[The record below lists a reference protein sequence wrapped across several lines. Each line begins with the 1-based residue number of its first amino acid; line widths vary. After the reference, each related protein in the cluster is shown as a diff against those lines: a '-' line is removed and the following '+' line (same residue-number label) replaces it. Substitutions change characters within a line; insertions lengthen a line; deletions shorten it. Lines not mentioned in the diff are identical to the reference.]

1 MVNEVSLGE
10 IKSRRMIVASELKS
24 RMGLFFLAFL
34 YVVALH
40 VVYTRIV
47 SVQWAYMGHVYNDPP
62 MLDVL
67 MAWLAS
73 TLTGLWMPID
83 IDRPSKVVYWLFYLF
98 VIVPVILTTVYMK
111 GTFLKPFLRISLP
124 VLLSFLSIGLFYRIP
139 LLKVRKFRI
148 SNQTFWTCFV
158 LVLFASYIYI
168 LSIFG
173 PHLEFVSIF
182 SSEDVYSIRLAA
194 RSVTAGKL
202 IGYVM
207 EWCANLLNPFLIA
220 YGLNSKKYSPV
231 VVGVCGQILLYSAEA
246 TKGTLLSVLVFFG
259 LFLLLSKH
267 RKQVGLKIFVAII
280 CVVMV
285 SCLLDYFLNSNVFVS
300 MIGQRQIFTHGL
312 LTTYYFDFFST
323 NPKAYMGYNKLLS
336 NFVDYPYTEAPSF
349 VIGHYYFESSTM
361 NANENFWA
369 SAYADFGYFGLFVY
383 GIIVGLLF
391 WLCDSLTSHIPVQFS
406 AIVVFSPFF
415 SLVSA
420 SLFTSLLT
428 HGILLL
434 LFFLWV
440 IPQTLVGGGNG

>member
-1 MVNEVSLGE
+1 MLNEVSLRE
-10 IKSRRMIVASELKS
+10 IKSRRLVAANGLKS
-24 RMGLFFLAFL
+24 RMVLFFLAFL

-47 SVQWAYMGHVYNDPP
+47 SVQWAYMGYVYNDPP

-67 MAWLAS
+67 MAWLVS
-73 TLTGLWMPID
+73 SLTGLWMPIT

-98 VIVPVILTTVYMK
+98 VIVPVIVTPVYID
-111 GTFLKPFLRISLP
+111 GNFLNSFLRISLP
-124 VLLSFLSIGLFYRIP
+124 ILVSFLSIGFFYKIP
-139 LLKVRKFRI
+139 LFKTRKLSI
-148 SNQTFWTCFV
+148 SSQTFWTCFF
-158 LVLFASYIYI
+158 LVLFVSYAYV
-168 LSIFG
+168 LAIFG

-182 SSEDVYSIRLAA
+182 SSEEVYSIRLAA
-194 RSVTAGKL
+194 RSVTSGKL

-207 EWCANLLNPFLIA
+207 AWCGNLLNPFLIA
-220 YGLNSKKYSPV
+220 FGLNSKKYFPLA
-231 VVGVCGQILLYSAEA
+231 VGVCGQILLYFAEA
-246 TKGTLLSVLVFFG
+246 LKGTLLSVLVFVG

-267 RKQVGLKIFVAII
+267 RKQVGLKIFVVII

-300 MIGQRQIFTHGL
+300 LMANREIFTHGL

-323 NPKAYMGYNKLLS
+323 NSKAHMGHNKLIS

-349 VIGHYYFESSTM
+349 VIGNYYFGSSST

-369 SAYADFGYFGLFVY
+369 YAYADFGYVGLFVY
-383 GIIVGLLF
+383 GIIVGVLF
-391 WLCDSLTSHIPVQFS
+391 WLYDSLASHIPIQFS
-406 AIVVFSPFF
+406 AILVFSPFF
-415 SLVSA
+415 SLAST

-428 HGILLL
+428 HGVLPL

-440 IPQTLVGGGNG
+440 VPETLVGGSNG

>member
-47 SVQWAYMGHVYNDPP
+47 SVQWAYMGYVYNDPP

-73 TLTGLWMPID
+73 TLTGLWMPVD
-83 IDRPSKVVYWLFYLF
+83 INRPSKVVYWLFYLF
-98 VIVPVILTTVYMK
+98 VIIPVILTTVYIN
-111 GTFLKPFLRISLP
+111 GTFLTPFLRISLP
-124 VLLSFLSIGLFYRIP
+124 VLLSFLSIGLFYKIP
-139 LLKVRKFRI
+139 LFKVRKLRI

-158 LVLFASYIYI
+158 LALLVSYAYVLA
-168 LSIFG
+168 IFG
-173 PHLEFVSIF
+173 PHLEFVSVF
-182 SSEDVYSIRLAA
+182 SSEEVYSIRLAA
-194 RSVTAGKL
+194 RSVTAGEL

-207 EWCANLLNPFLIA
+207 GWCANLLNPFLIA
-220 YGLNSKKYSPV
+220 FGLNSKKYFPL

-246 TKGTLLSVLVFFG
+246 LKGTLLSVLVFFG

-267 RKQVGLKIFVAII
+267 RKQVGLKLFVVII
-280 CVVMV
+280 CLVMV
-285 SCLLDYFLNSNVFVS
+285 SCLIDYLLNSNVFVS
-300 MIGQRQIFTHGL
+300 LMARRQIFTHGL

-323 NPKAYMGYNKLLS
+323 NPKAHMGYNKLMG
-336 NFVDYPYTEAPSF
+336 NFVDYSYTEAPSF
-349 VIGHYYFESSTM
+349 VIGHYYFGSSTM

-369 SAYADFGYFGLFVY
+369 YAYADFGYFGLFVY
-383 GIIVGLLF
+383 GIIVGVLF
-391 WLCDSLTSHIPVQFS
+391 WLCDSLASHIPIQFS

-415 SLVSA
+415 SLVST

-440 IPQTLVGGGNG
+440 VPQTLVGGGNG